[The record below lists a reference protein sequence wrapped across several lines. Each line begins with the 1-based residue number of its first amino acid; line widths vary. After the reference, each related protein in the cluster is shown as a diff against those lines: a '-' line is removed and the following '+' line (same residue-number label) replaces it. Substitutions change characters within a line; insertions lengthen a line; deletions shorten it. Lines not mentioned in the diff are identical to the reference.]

1 VLKRER
7 QVLVK
12 EKARTRAGVFSP
24 SRHSTIALST
34 TAPRSKHVKIMVIIK
49 PIGRGFGGSLKT
61 IINKKSQ

>member
-24 SRHSTIALST
+24 SRHSASALNTTTPTTTPANITKIIAPVGRGDEITLENVIALLS
-34 TAPRSKHVKIMVIIK
+34 S
-49 PIGRGFGGSLKT
+49 
-61 IINKKSQ
+61 